1 MTMLLDQG
9 ELGQG
14 GGLGHN
20 ASTTGSVIG
29 GRLADGKEAK
39 KKQSKPFKSALRLLR
54 PRPCVRK
61 L

>member
-29 GRLADGKEAK
+29 GRLADGKR
-39 KKQSKPFKSALRLLR
+39 QRRSNLSPLN
-54 PRPCVRK
+54 PRYGC
-61 L
+61 